1 MNRYWMWTPIIA
13 LALAGCATTNPAAS
27 PQDMVDQATKHK
39 DQAIVLER
47 TVWVV
52 AENAAAGPFSYEITS
67 RTKVLSFEGIKHYKV
82 ATALPEGAELVSFEG
97 RTMQP
102 DGSALPADPAA
113 ARVQEGKLVFE
124 LPHPAVGAVLEYKFK
139 VRSPAPLQLF
149 YWNFQRGIPVVRSE
163 LTVSWPKTAKLGYQ
177 FVNAPSGQPT
187 EPETDSGS
195 GPGESSLVRIH
206 WSFFDLTARPPGKD
220 RFAIVVGPKEF
231 LTEENRD
238 SGVGWGTG
246 FGQFDNY
253 LPRTTRNVGT
263 STGQPPPEAF
273 SKGRP

>member
-1 MNRYWMWTPIIA
+1 MNRYMLWMPIIT
-13 LALAGCATTNPAAS
+13 LALGSCATGRPEVSA
-27 PQDMVDQATKHK
+27 QDAVDRATK
-39 DQAIVLER
+39 QREEAIVLER
-47 TVWVV
+47 VVWVV

-124 LPHPAVGAVLEYKFK
+124 LPHPAVGATLEYKFK
-139 VRSPAPLQLF
+139 IRCPAPLELF
-149 YWNFQRGIPVVRSE
+149 YWQFQRGIPVVRSE
-163 LTVSWPKTAKLGYQ
+163 LTVSWPKAAKLGYQ
-177 FVNAPSGQPT
+177 VVNAPSGQPT
-187 EPETDSGS
+187 TPDTDSGS
-195 GPGESSLVRIH
+195 GPGESSLARVH
-206 WSFFDLTARPPGKD
+206 WSFFDLTARSSGEH
-220 RFAIVVGPKEF
+220 RFAIVVGAKEF

-273 SKGRP
+273 SKGGP